1 MTDINNLSTTIVA
14 KSDQLNADDLVGGP
28 ITVQI
33 TAVKAGTTAEQPVAV
48 HISGGHQPWYPCKTM
63 RRVLVACWGQNGN
76 DWVGKSM
83 RLHRDPDVI
92 YGGVAVGGIRVSA
105 MSDID
110 NDIALMLQAK
120 RGKKAA
126 VKISKLAMP
135 VAPAIPL
142 YTDEQIAENSPA
154 WIAAIQ
160 AGKIVPSNIIGK
172 IQRTHALTQAQIDAI
187 NALQQ

>member
-48 HISGGHQPWYPCKTM
+48 HISDGHQPWYPCKTM

-76 DWVGKSM
+76 DWIGKTM

-105 MSDID
+105 LSDID
-110 NDIALMLQAK
+110 NDITLMLQTK
-120 RGKKAA
+120 RGKKSA
-126 VKISKLAMP
+126 VKITKLTMP
-135 VAPAIPL
+135 APPVIPL
-142 YTDEQIAENSPA
+142 YTDEQIAANSAA

-160 AGKIVPSNIIGK
+160 AKKIAPRDIIAK